1 MKNSKYLIIFLLSIM
16 LICILSKY
24 SKNSIVEKFIS
35 ISSDERNTLMID
47 TIENLKNIISDHIE
61 NCESKYTLIPGV
73 LDNNFNKAKQK
84 IDSKYT
90 EIDGILTKII
100 PIKFGEDLKD
110 VENVKNNL
118 CDRYIKPKEQKEE
131 RLLQLKQYK
140 IQINTIITDIIN
152 FKENLESN
160 YNRIIGNEDTDN
172 TILGDEKKYTDIKEE
187 FTRESDGILSIVSS
201 DLGSI
206 KNNLETIDD
215 PLNNYNTVVTNIQ
228 ELGSSL
234 ESKKVEIIA
243 NNTSILESIKNKH
256 NFKMTQYQSDNDI
269 NSAIKNLCFGSSNNI
284 NGCVQSDWGCEL
296 SCTTTDTDGNC
307 LIGSNSDNVYTDIFG
322 NKIKLHSHI
331 HDYEHH
337 DSIQHS
343 NTFIDSSISIDKSIS
358 IDSDSPSDIG
368 NIIMFTNCGAEG
380 ALGPSQAQCENE
392 YESRYN
398 MRNLV
403 TVEQGKQI
411 WTVPKTGQYKITTIG
426 ADGGK
431 YGSILERF
439 TDRSDTTSTTRP
451 DTRPDTSPD
460 TRPDTIPNT
469 TPDTTST
476 VSPPGDFETDSFGN
490 KCEPSH
496 ILYNAPE
503 LRSQM
508 CPTDQ
513 VYYKLVQGNWTI
525 IPNTTPDTTSTVSP
539 PEDFETDSFGNKC
552 DRSHILHS
560 IRVRGDTMCRI
571 DKEYYNKVDDI
582 WTKIIPNTTST
593 TRPDAT
599 STTTRPDTTSTT
611 RPDTTST
618 TRPDTI
624 PDTIPDTTGEGY
636 LMSAIF
642 NLNKDD
648 EIKMTVGQKGSAFLD
663 LETDTRCGLWGG
675 GGGGGGTFI
684 WKNTKPII
692 ISGGGGGDTIIRMS
706 EGARDCGYGAVSG
719 HDNGGNG
726 GRGFWP
732 IHRDENVNA
741 ISDGGFGG
749 GGTSSR
755 DGGGGGGGGYIGGY
769 GATGAVGYNSGGLV
783 VEFFPLDLEIV
794 WKIMV

>member
-1 MKNSKYLIIFLLSIM
+1 MKNSKYLIIFLLSVM

-61 NCESKYTLIPGV
+61 NCESKYRLISGV
-73 LDNNFNKAKQK
+73 LDNNFIKAEQK
-84 IDSKYT
+84 INSKYN

-100 PIKFGEDLKD
+100 KYPIKFGDDLEN

-118 CDRYIKPKEQKEE
+118 CDRYLKPKKQKQE
-131 RLLQLKQYK
+131 RLQQLNQYK

-215 PLNNYNTVVTNIQ
+215 PLNNYNTIVTNIQ

-234 ESKKVEIIA
+234 ESKKGEIAA
-243 NNTSILESIKNKH
+243 NNNSILESIKNKH
-256 NFKMTQYQSDNDI
+256 NFKMTEYQSDNDI
-269 NSAIKNLCFGSSNNI
+269 NSAIKNLCFGSFNDI
-284 NGCVQSDWGCEL
+284 NGCVQNDWGCEL
-296 SCTTTDTDGNC
+296 SCTTKDTDGNC

-343 NTFIDSSISIDKSIS
+343 NTFIDSSISID
-358 IDSDSPSDIG
+358 SDIG

-380 ALGPSQAQCENE
+380 ALGPTQAQCENE

-431 YGSILERF
+431 YGLERF
-439 TDRSDTTSTTRP
+439 TDPP
-451 DTRPDTSPD
+451 DTR
-460 TRPDTIPNT
+460 
-469 TPDTTST
+469 ST
-476 VSPPGDFETDSFGN
+476 VYPPRDFVEDSSGN
-490 KCEPSH
+490 MCDSND
-496 ILYNAPE
+496 IRDGVPE
-503 LRSQM
+503 RGEQM
-508 CPTDQ
+508 CRT
-513 VYYKLVQGNWTI
+513 
-525 IPNTTPDTTSTVSP
+525 
-539 PEDFETDSFGNKC
+539 
-552 DRSHILHS
+552 
-560 IRVRGDTMCRI
+560 
-571 DKEYYNKVDDI
+571 DKEYYKSVQGI
-582 WTKIIPNTTST
+582 WTKIIPPTTST
-593 TRPDAT
+593 TI
-599 STTTRPDTTSTT
+599 PDTTS
-611 RPDTTST
+611 
-618 TRPDTI
+618 
-624 PDTIPDTTGEGY
+624 DTIPDTTGKGY

-642 NLNKDD
+642 NLNIDD

-692 ISGGGGGDTIIRMS
+692 ISGGGGGHTIIRMS
-706 EGARDCGYGAVSG
+706 VGERNCGDGAVAG

-726 GRGFWP
+726 GSGFVGLDRG
-732 IHRDENVNA
+732 ENA

-749 GGTSSR
+749 GGTSSS

-769 GATGAVGYNSGGLV
+769 GATGAGGYNSGGPGGGILSDRSRDTL
-783 VEFFPLDLEIV
+783 EDYGIANFGKLTILDSSSESWYSSGRGGSSYVSSDDIV
-794 WKIMV
+794 GSILDQRVASSSDGRSKRDGHVRSNRDGHGRVIIEYLGPEDIQTETETESDRDRDRDLSS